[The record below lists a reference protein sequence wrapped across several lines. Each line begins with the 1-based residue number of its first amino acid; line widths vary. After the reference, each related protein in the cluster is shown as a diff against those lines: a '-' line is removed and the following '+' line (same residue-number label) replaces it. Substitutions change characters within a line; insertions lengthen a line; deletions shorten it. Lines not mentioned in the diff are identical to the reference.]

1 MPQIEIS
8 LAGILKLLAGL
19 DPSKAA
25 GPDAIKPV
33 VLRSL
38 KDQVAPILQAIF
50 QASLHTG
57 QIPSDWKK
65 AIVTPLF
72 KKGDKCDPGNYRPIS
87 LTCICCKL
95 MEHIVASNLT
105 KHLNKHNVLYDLQH
119 GFREKRSCETQLIQL
134 IVELTRGLSIK
145 GQQTDLILLDFSKA
159 FDKVSHTKLLFK
171 LHQHG
176 ITQNNLSWIKAFLL
190 GRAQCVA
197 LEGEKSSEIPVT
209 SGVPQGSVLGPI
221 LFLLYI
227 NDLPDKITSQ
237 VRLFADDTA
246 VNLTVTSKDDSQ
258 TPQQD
263 LIKLE
268 HWENALQKQ

>member
-1 MPQIEIS
+1 MPFWQLQIS
-8 LAGILKLLAGL
+8 LN
-19 DPSKAA
+19 
-25 GPDAIKPV
+25 
-33 VLRSL
+33 
-38 KDQVAPILQAIF
+38 
-50 QASLHTG
+50 TG

-95 MEHIVASNLT
+95 MEHIIASNLT

-119 GFREKRSCETQLIQL
+119 GFSEKRSCETQLIQL
-134 IVELTRGLSIK
+134 VDELDRGLSQ
-145 GQQTDLILLDFSKA
+145 GRQTDLILLDFSKA

-190 GRAQCVA
+190 GRSQCVA

-209 SGVPQGSVLGPI
+209 SGLPQGLVLGPI

-227 NDLPDKITSQ
+227 NDLPENITLCLHYVPGDHGSHGSPKRSAPCDLVIFCLGTQ
-237 VRLFADDTA
+237 VLLSIVMFSHGLSRFPLQ
-246 VNLTVTSKDDSQ
+246 TVG
-258 TPQQD
+258 
-263 LIKLE
+263 
-268 HWENALQKQ
+268 